1 MKKYESVII
10 ITPELVNEKLE
21 KFIEKVNKKL
31 SEYTTITQT
40 SELGLKRLAYAIKGK
55 NEGWYVCHEFEIA
68 DRDEEKSETIIKEIE
83 KYFKIQEQILKS
95 IVVGR
100 E

>member
-31 SEYTTITQT
+31 SEQTTITEMN
-40 SELGLKRLAYAIKGK
+40 ELGLKRLAYAVKGK
-55 NEGWYVCHEFEIA
+55 NEGWYVCYEFEIS
-68 DRDEEKSETIIKEIE
+68 DEEKSKSIIKEIE
-83 KYFKIQEQILKS
+83 KYFKVQEQILKS